1 MTAIATDS
9 LTKKFAE
16 NFLTEINDGNDSN
29 EYYIGIGKSDTYNEL
44 DTLISPVRSR
54 REETEFRN
62 NLQSVKKIEAASF
75 VIPRYNWT
83 SGSIYS
89 GYDDTSVGIPT
100 NSYYVLTEDNEV
112 YICIQQGRNANG
124 VANTSTVKPSF
135 TTAGVSS
142 YQAFETSDGYR
153 WKFMYALSA
162 TKASNFLSSGFLPV
176 QNVLGTL
183 WNADGDSASL
193 NTFELQQL
201 EVQRLAAPKQITSVS
216 LVSGGSGYSS
226 APTVTFYGNGTSAQ
240 ATASIAGGS
249 VVKIEMNNESAAL
262 GSGYDYASIEI
273 TGGGGTGASARP
285 ILSSKV
291 GVGADALFDLKATSI
306 MLNIKPDGEENGN
319 FIVGNDFRQIGV
331 LRNLDIFDS
340 DARFTAV
347 SGRALRFMRMS
358 GLATSFT
365 IDKFIRGASSTAG
378 AYIDD
383 IDSDLI
389 YYHQNENS
397 GFIPFIDGEI
407 IAESDGSGTGTID
420 SADLHSIVDAHT
432 GEVLYIENRAR
443 IVRAADQQEDIKV
456 IITV

>member
-9 LTKKFAE
+9 LTQKLAAD
-16 NFLTEINDGNDSN
+16 FLEEVNDGNDSN

-44 DTLISPVRSR
+44 DTLVNPVRTR
-54 REETEFRN
+54 REEREFRN
-62 NLQSVKKIEAASF
+62 NLQSVKKVEAASF
-75 VIPRYNWT
+75 VVPRYNWT

-89 GYDDTSVGIPT
+89 GYNDAAVGIPQ

-142 YQAFETSDGYR
+142 YQAFETADGYR

-162 TKASNFLSSGFLPV
+162 TKASNFLSAGFIPV
-176 QNVLGTL
+176 QNII
-183 WNADGDSASL
+183 WNAPGDSASL

-201 EVQRLAAPKQITSVS
+201 EVQRLAVPGQILGVT
-216 LVSGGSGYSS
+216 LTNGGSGYSS

-262 GSGYDYASIEI
+262 GSNYDYASVQI
-273 TGGGGTGASARP
+273 TGGGGTGASGRP
-285 ILSSKV
+285 ILSPK
-291 GVGADALFDLKATSI
+291 GGIGEDARFDMKATSV
-306 MLNIKPDGEENGN
+306 MLNIKPDGTVDGD
-319 FIVGNDFRQIGV
+319 FIVDNDFRQIG
-331 LRNLDIFDS
+331 LIRNPEIFDS
-340 DARFTAV
+340 DARFDGA
-347 SGRALRFMRMS
+347 SGRALRYMRMNS
-358 GLATSFT
+358 PATSFT
-365 IDKFIRGASSTAG
+365 VDKFIRGASSNAG

-383 IDSDLI
+383 IDSNLI
-389 YYHQNENS
+389 YFHQNENS
-397 GFIPFIDGEI
+397 GFIPFTDGEI

-420 SADLHSIVDAHT
+420 SADLHSIVDPHT
-432 GEVLYIENRAR
+432 GEILYIENRAR
-443 IVRAADQQEDIKV
+443 IVRAADQQEDIKI

>member
-9 LTKKFAE
+9 LTKKLAE
-16 NFLTEINDGNDSN
+16 NFLTEINNGDDSN

-44 DTLISPVRSR
+44 DTLVNPVRSR

-89 GYDDTSVGIPT
+89 GYNDASIGIPT

-124 VANTSTVKPSF
+124 LANTSTVKPSF
-135 TTAGVSS
+135 TTAGVNS

-162 TKASNFLSSGFLPV
+162 TKASNFLSAGFLPV
-176 QNVLGTL
+176 QNVLGNL
-183 WNADGDSASL
+183 WNGDGDSASL

-201 EVQRLAAPKQITSVS
+201 EVERLATPKQITSVS

-226 APTVTFYGNGTSAQ
+226 APTVTFYGNGTNAQ
-240 ATASIAGGS
+240 ATASIAGGA

-262 GSGYDYASIEI
+262 GSGYDYASVEI

-285 ILSSKV
+285 ILTSKS
-291 GVGADALFDLKATSI
+291 GIGADALFDLKATSI

-331 LRNLDIFDS
+331 LRNLEIFDS

-347 SGRALRFMRMS
+347 SGRALRFMRMT

-365 IDKFIRGASSTAG
+365 VDKFIRGASSTAG

-397 GFIPFIDGEI
+397 GFIPFTDGEI

>member
-9 LTKKFAE
+9 LTKKLAE
-16 NFLTEINDGNDSN
+16 NFLTEINNGDDSN

-44 DTLISPVRSR
+44 DTLVNPVRSR

-89 GYDDTSVGIPT
+89 GYNDASIGIPT

-162 TKASNFLSSGFLPV
+162 TKASNFLSAGFLPV
-176 QNVLGTL
+176 QNILGNL
-183 WNADGDSASL
+183 WNGDGDSASL

-201 EVQRLAAPKQITSVS
+201 EVERLATPKQITSVS

-226 APTVTFYGNGTSAQ
+226 TPTVTFYGNGTNAQ
-240 ATASIAGGS
+240 ATASIAGGA

-262 GSGYDYASIEI
+262 GSGYDYASVEI

-285 ILSSKV
+285 ILTSKS
-291 GVGADALFDLKATSI
+291 GIGADALFDLKATSI

-331 LRNLDIFDS
+331 LRNLEIFDS

-347 SGRALRFMRMS
+347 SGRALRFMRMN

-365 IDKFIRGASSTAG
+365 VDKFIRGASSTAG

-397 GFIPFIDGEI
+397 GFIPFTDGEI

-443 IVRAADQQEDIKV
+443 IVREADQQEDIKV